1 MQNINISKNIVIVDY
16 EMSNLFSVVRAC
28 QRVGFNPNITNDYK
42 MIKKADAIILPGVGS
57 FNRAMVNLGKLGLII
72 PIIDHV
78 RKGKPIMG
86 VCLGMQLLFEKSQEF
101 GNHFGLGLIKGEVI
115 KFRKKSKF
123 DKVPQIGWNKI
134 KFNNHKE
141 SKFFN
146 GISNMNYMYFVHSF
160 YVIPNDEK
168 VVFSI
173 TEYNGIEYCS
183 SILKDNIFATQF
195 HPEKS
200 GELGLLI
207 YRNWFN
213 KI

>member
-1 MQNINISKNIVIVDY
+1 
-16 EMSNLFSVVRAC
+16 
-28 QRVGFNPNITNDYK
+28 
-42 MIKKADAIILPGVGS
+42 MI
-57 FNRAMVNLGKLGLII
+57 NLGKLGLIT

-78 RKGKPIMG
+78 MRGKPIMG

-115 KFRKKSKF
+115 RFRKKSKLR
-123 DKVPQIGWNKI
+123 KVPQIGWNKI

-146 GISNMNYMYFVHSF
+146 GISNLGYMYFVHSF

-183 SILKDNIFATQF
+183 SILKDNIF
-195 HPEKS
+195 
-200 GELGLLI
+200 
-207 YRNWFN
+207 RNTISSRKEW
-213 KI
+213 